1 MQILRSRWDLHE
13 LFSPCFF
20 VHEFSPNF
28 LVQDF
33 CTSPRTPLSKINGL
47 SLKVCRL
54 CCDWSQ
60 NNSLTAILSRP
71 NNTSHNLHKEIKCS
85 NRDLSVGPNHQ
96 QNIKIAVSAKF
107 CKDVAVSQP
116 YSAKGRRQL
125 VYQVRM
131 VCCQFQL
138 EQE

>member
-1 MQILRSRWDLHE
+1 M
-13 LFSPCFF
+13 
-20 VHEFSPNF
+20 HEFSPNF

-33 CTSPRTPLSKINGL
+33 CTSPRPAPSKINGP

-71 NNTSHNLHKEIKCS
+71 NNTSLNLHKEIKCT
-85 NRDLSVGPNHQ
+85 NRDLSVGPNRQ
-96 QNIKIAVSAKF
+96 QNFKIAVSGKF
-107 CKDVAVSQP
+107 CKDVALFQS

-125 VYQVRM
+125 VHQVRNRLLS
-131 VCCQFQL
+131 VPA
-138 EQE
+138 

>member
-1 MQILRSRWDLHE
+1 MHE

-33 CTSPRTPLSKINGL
+33 CTSPRPAPSKINGP

-71 NNTSHNLHKEIKCS
+71 NNTSLNLQIKIKCS
-85 NRDLSVGPNHQ
+85 NRDLSVGPNRQ
-96 QNIKIAVSAKF
+96 QNFKIAVSGKF
-107 CKDVAVSQP
+107 CKDVALFQS

-125 VYQVRM
+125 VHQVRNRLLS
-131 VCCQFQL
+131 VPA
-138 EQE
+138 